1 MKGLVLTGTSLQA
14 ATGSIVFREQYG
26 FTTAQTGLILSIPL
40 LIGCLIGEAN
50 AGWFTDWLVYQ
61 HSKRHDGKRSPE
73 PRLDAL
79 WLALLLPIGTIIQGV
94 CISHSKTTSWVGNAF
109 GMGISCLGLQVAT
122 TVVYTYCTD
131 VGPSK

>member
-1 MKGLVLTGTSLQA
+1 M
-14 ATGSIVFREQYG
+14 FREHYG
-26 FTTAQTGLILSIPL
+26 FNTAQTGLILSIPL

-61 HSKRHDGKRSPE
+61 RSKRHDGKRSPE

-79 WLALLLPIGTIIQGV
+79 WLALLLPTGTVIQGV
-94 CISHSKTTSWVGNAF
+94 CISHSATTSWVGNAF
-109 GMGISCLGLQVAT
+109 GMGISSFGLQVAT

-131 VGPSK
+131 VGPTA